1 MACAGWPFRARNA
14 AGGYG
19 GLTQPHTIE
28 EAYAECRTIARRE
41 AKNFYY
47 AFVALPAQKRDAM
60 CAIYAFMRHADDI
73 SDDESKDRAT
83 RRDELARWTAAWR
96 DATDTTDPV
105 FIAVRDTQQRF
116 DIPGELLEQL
126 IHGTAMDIQAD
137 GVDREATDGLSTFA
151 TFADLYRYCYYVASV
166 VGLVCIR
173 IFGYSSPAAERL
185 AEETGVAFQL
195 TNILRDVREDAERG
209 RVYIPLEDLKGAGTS
224 ATDLARVKSGRDL
237 TAPQRLALTGVARR
251 ARAYYQSADRLLP
264 LISRDSRPALR
275 VLVKIYS
282 RLLSKIEARHF
293 DVFTTR
299 VQVPTWQKVLI
310 LSGGMTRM
318 LTLRLRGG
326 MR

>member
-1 MACAGWPFRARNA
+1 
-14 AGGYG
+14 
-19 GLTQPHTIE
+19 LTQPQAIDA
-28 EAYAECRTIARRE
+28 AYAECRVIARRE

-47 AFVALPAQKRDAM
+47 AFVALPAHKRDAM

-96 DATDTTDPV
+96 DGTDTTDPV
-105 FIAVRDTQQRF
+105 FIAVRETQQRF
-116 DIPGELLEQL
+116 DIPNELLEQL

-137 GVDREATDGLSTFA
+137 TVDSQAADGLSTFA
-151 TFADLYRYCYYVASV
+151 TFADLYQYCYYVASV

-185 AEETGVAFQL
+185 AEETGIAFQL

-209 RVYIPLEDLKGAGTS
+209 RVYIPSDDLKGAATS
-224 ATDLARVKSGRDL
+224 AADLARVKSGSEL
-237 TAPQRLALTGVARR
+237 TGPQRLALAGVARR
-251 ARAYYQSADRLLP
+251 AHAYYQSADRLLP

-318 LTLRLRGG
+318 LLLRLRGG
-326 MR
+326 TR